1 MRTKSLKKNTIN
13 VVTLGLRVLHLE
25 VGTTNNSWGFKSY
38 DNDWKSPNELL
49 FWLIEI
55 VSKGGNY
62 MLNIGQH
69 FYQVKDLVF

>member
-1 MRTKSLKKNTIN
+1 METAQQ
-13 VVTLGLRVLHLE
+13 

-62 MLNIGQH
+62 MLNIGPDSMGNVPEAS
-69 FYQVKDLVF
+69 FKNLIA